1 MVDDHGGLIDVF
13 PHQLVVMGRKDGLA
27 AAFEKVLGHAVGN
40 GTTVC
45 KQILTRI

>member
-13 PHQLVVMGRKDGLA
+13 PHQLVVMGRKDGSA
-27 AAFEKVLGHAVGN
+27 ATFEKVLGHTMGD

-45 KQILTRI
+45 KQISTRI